1 MFMAQRPPVK
11 NNQIAASGPMVYIA
25 NEMTPFSGKDV
36 VVYSNCDEVRLTS
49 NKDGKTAT
57 YKKDNSRRGMPS
69 PVITFPNMYDFM
81 EGKALSRGGKQAD
94 AYLLAEGLI
103 DGKVVATHKVTP
115 ARRPEK
121 LMLWVDNEGTK
132 LEANGSDF
140 VTVVAAV
147 ADKQGNIKR
156 LNNYFIKF
164 QIEGEGRLL
173 GGSDVMA
180 NPAPVKWGTAPVLV
194 QSTLKPGKIKVTASV
209 LFEGSQMPISTEL
222 ELESTPS
229 VFPLIYNPTEA
240 SLIPSTSVGN
250 AAVQQTKS
258 TADREVERLQKELN
272 ALKLKEVERQQTEFG
287 EKR

>member
-1 MFMAQRPPVK
+1 
-11 NNQIAASGPMVYIA
+11 
-25 NEMTPFSGKDV
+25 
-36 VVYSNCDEVRLTS
+36 
-49 NKDGKTAT
+49 
-57 YKKDNSRRGMPS
+57 MPS
-69 PVITFPNMYDFM
+69 PVITFPDVYDFM
-81 EGKALSRGGKQAD
+81 IDKALSRERKQAD
-94 AYLLAEGLI
+94 VYLLAEGLI

-121 LMLWVDNEGTK
+121 LLLWVDNEGTN

-164 QIEGEGRLL
+164 HIEGEGRIL

-194 QSTLKPGKIKVTASV
+194 QSTLKPGKIKVIASV
-209 LFEGSQMPISTEL
+209 LMEGSQMPISAEL
-222 ELESTPS
+222 ELESTPA
-229 VFPLIYNPTEA
+229 VYPLLYNQSEA
-240 SLIPSTSVGN
+240 ALIPLTVTGKTDMQMS
-250 AAVQQTKS
+250 KS
-258 TADREVERLQKELN
+258 SAEREVERLQKEVN

-287 EKR
+287 EQR